1 MTPAGRAAVEGEL
14 SRCPQ
19 ARLTRVLRALR
30 VPTSVWYHR
39 PVEHRQ
45 TPGPQRKAVPE
56 HLRTRVRQLARAYRR
71 VAGDPLGSP
80 AP

>member
-39 PVEHRQ
+39 RIEE
-45 TPGPQRKAVPE
+45 PQRRGPKPTPIAPY
-56 HLRTRVRQLARAYRR
+56 LR
-71 VAGDPLGSP
+71 
-80 AP
+80 